1 MIDRKDVLFIIPT
14 HHKTRLIMVCIEGI
28 SFQLAGGF
36 FSKCRKDNAKNLN
49 DEPNVLLALK
59 FHPNSTLK

>member
-1 MIDRKDVLFIIPT
+1 
-14 HHKTRLIMVCIEGI
+14 MVCIEGI
-28 SFQLAGGF
+28 SFQIAGGF